1 MYEEMCRCS
10 SLFTKFGGHPM
21 AAGLSLPEENIDAF
35 REQMNRN
42 CPLTVEQ
49 LQPKVHID
57 VPMPVDYVTN
67 ALVEEF
73 HILAPFGKDN
83 PKPVFADR
91 NLRISRMWVVGKN
104 QNLYWQDKRE
114 KQADSGHPY
123 SMEQLTFEENPYINI
138 TEYTQIA
145 MLTMEVAILKVLEAK
160 GLKAEMAAGLSLG
173 EYGALAA
180 AGVME
185 LPDLFRII
193 RMRGIYMQEAYPEG
207 GAMAAILGLDGD
219 TVAKICGQTAKETG
233 KVVSVANYNCPGQIV
248 ITGEADAVA
257 AASEALKEAGAKRCI
272 PLKVSGPFHSALLK
286 TAGEQLA
293 EELKSVKLSTPWI
306 PYVSNVTAD
315 YVTDASQVAGLL
327 KQQVSSPVHFTQS
340 VERMIADGVDTF
352 IEIGPGKTLS
362 SFVRKIDRN
371 VKVYNIEKPEDL
383 DRVME
388 ELAC

>member
-1 MYEEMCRCS
+1 MSRIAY
-10 SLFTKFGGHPM
+10 LFPGQGSQYIGMGKEFYDTY
-21 AAGLSLPEENIDAF
+21 PEAQAVWKLAD
-35 REQMNRN
+35 
-42 CPLTVEQ
+42 
-49 LQPKVHID
+49 KV
-57 VPMPVDYVTN
+57 
-67 ALVEEF
+67 L
-73 HILAPFGKDN
+73 
-83 PKPVFADR
+83 
-91 NLRISRMWVVGKN
+91 

-114 KQADSGHPY
+114 AQADSGHPY

-180 AGVME
+180 AG
-185 LPDLFRII
+185 
-193 RMRGIYMQEAYPEG
+193 
-207 GAMAAILGLDGD
+207 LDGD
-219 TVAKICGQTAKETG
+219 AVAAICERTAKETG

-248 ITGEADAVA
+248 ITGEADAVE
-257 AASEALKEAGAKRCI
+257 AASEALKEAGAKRCV

-286 TAGEQLA
+286 NAGEQLA

-315 YVTDASQVAGLL
+315 YVTDASQVAELL